1 MQGEHHLHRED
12 ATQTAE
18 LRAAMEKLTAPEL
31 SLLLWRAEWEHR
43 ARNKQLAPAGEWR
56 TWGICTGRGFGKTL
70 AGSNWIGLEAAQ
82 SPGSYNAVIAPTY
95 QDVRYTCFEGPT
107 GLLSVIPESLYRKE
121 DYQKS
126 TPSLTLWNGAV
137 IRGFAGDSPDRL
149 RGPQYHRVWAEE
161 IAAWQYPEE
170 AWSNMILGLRLGER
184 PKVMW
189 TSTPRPTVF
198 MRTRLSD
205 KDAIIIKGS
214 TFENR
219 GNLPESFFAEVA
231 QYQGTKLGLQELE
244 GQLLD
249 PEEAGVVRRSQ
260 WKLWPADKALPQF
273 LCVVMSLDT
282 AFTEETVNV
291 KSRDPDFTAC
301 SVWGVFEYG
310 GPEPDVFTMNSNYR
324 PSPLRNRQVMLLD
337 AWQDR
342 LGFTALVDRVKKER
356 KFTYG
361 DFDEPLIKPVIG
373 SSMRTAHKGKSI
385 DMVVIEDKGSGISL
399 RQALASEGI
408 MTHAYNPGR
417 ADKLARLHLVSPLFS
432 NGRVWAVESDKKNA
446 KPKSWA
452 EPLIAQVC
460 SYAGA
465 GSLQHDDLLD
475 STTAGLRVIKDHF
488 MPAFS
493 FVQTIP
499 DEALVNHGRR
509 QVTVNPYAQ

>member
-1 MQGEHHLHRED
+1 MPTPE
-12 ATQTAE
+12 AAAE
-18 LRAAMEKLTAPEL
+18 LRAAVEL
-31 SLLLWRAEWEHR
+31 MTPQELAVLIWRAQWEQR
-43 ARNKQLAPAGEWR
+43 ARDKQRPPGGNWR

-70 AGSNWIGLEAAQ
+70 AGSNWLGLEAAQ
-82 SPGSYNAVIAPTY
+82 TPGSYCAVIAPTY

-107 GLLSVIPESLYRKE
+107 GLLSVIPSTLYRKE
-121 DYQKS
+121 DYS
-126 TPSLTLWNGAV
+126 RTAPSLTLWNGAV

-149 RGPQYHRVWAEE
+149 RGPQHSRVWAEE
-161 IAAWQYPEE
+161 IAAWQYPED
-170 AWSNMILGLRLGER
+170 AWSNMLLGLRMGDH
-184 PKVMW
+184 PKLMW

-198 MRTRLSD
+198 MRERLAD

-219 GNLPESFFAEVA
+219 ANLPDSFFQEVA

-249 PEEAGVVRRSQ
+249 PEEAGVVRRTQ
-260 WKLWPADKALPQF
+260 WKIWPADKPLPQF

-282 AFTEETVNV
+282 AFTEDTVDT
-291 KSRDPDFTAC
+291 KSRDPDYTAC
-301 SVWGVFEYG
+301 SVWGVFEMG
-310 GPEPDVFTMNSNYR
+310 GIETAIIRDGQELK

-342 LGFTALVDRVKKER
+342 LGFTALVQRVRKER
-356 KFTYG
+356 QYTYG
-361 DFDEPLIKPVIG
+361 DFDEPLLKPVIG
-373 SSMRTAHKGKSI
+373 SPIRHAQKGKGV

-399 RQALASEGI
+399 RQALATEGV

-417 ADKLARLHLVSPLFS
+417 ADKLARLHLVSPLFANS
-432 NGRVWAVESDKKNA
+432 RVWVVESDKKNG

-460 SYAGA
+460 AYAGS
-465 GSLQHDDLLD
+465 GSLPHDDLLD
-475 STTAGLRVIKDHF
+475 STTAALRVVKDHF

-493 FVQTIP
+493 FVPTLP
-499 DEALVNHGRR
+499 DEALANYRR
-509 QVTVNPYAQ
+509 QQRIVNPYAQ